1 VQEPLRHTE
10 TDGGRKLVPRAWGGR
25 FPFQARVT
33 LVSPEIVEV
42 PVKVVEDYIVNPT
55 SGRRDNV
62 IEDERAEELIRL
74 LRGMTQVG

>member
-1 VQEPLRHTE
+1 M
-10 TDGGRKLVPRAWGGR
+10 PRAWGGR